1 MNFNLLSRRC
11 AHYSLSEF
19 FFSGQGLQE
28 ADEDLASYLPVEMLS
43 ASADDDDDQVRYFF
57 LKQVKVMNRRY
68 VGAVYVDS
76 WDY

>member
-1 MNFNLLSRRC
+1 
-11 AHYSLSEF
+11 
-19 FFSGQGLQE
+19 LQE